1 MVRFPPSAVAALS
14 VYLLVSPGNAEAPP
28 PAAAPPH
35 VKINAIAA
43 RREDVGSIDGIVK
56 AYYDVI
62 SGPEGQPR
70 QWDRDHTLYIPD
82 MRFVVFAESK
92 DGSTTVRSMTHQ
104 QFAEAL
110 EAAVGKSAFYER
122 EVHRIVHRFGNVAHV
137 LSTGEQRSS
146 PGGPATGHSL
156 DSLELF
162 WDGQRWWIASASIW
176 PGERVGRPLTAEF
189 LEPSAQPAQP
199 KP

>member
-1 MVRFPPSAVAALS
+1 
-14 VYLLVSPGNAEAPP
+14 
-28 PAAAPPH
+28 
-35 VKINAIAA
+35 
-43 RREDVGSIDGIVK
+43 
-56 AYYDVI
+56 
-62 SGPEGQPR
+62 
-70 QWDRDHTLYIPD
+70 
-82 MRFVVFAESK
+82 MRFVVFAEAK
-92 DGSTTVRSMTHQ
+92 DGTTTVRSMTHQ

-162 WDGQRWWIASASIW
+162 WDGQRWWIASASVW
-176 PGERVGRPLTAEF
+176 PGERVGRPLTPEF
-189 LEPSAQPAQP
+189 LEPGAQPAQS